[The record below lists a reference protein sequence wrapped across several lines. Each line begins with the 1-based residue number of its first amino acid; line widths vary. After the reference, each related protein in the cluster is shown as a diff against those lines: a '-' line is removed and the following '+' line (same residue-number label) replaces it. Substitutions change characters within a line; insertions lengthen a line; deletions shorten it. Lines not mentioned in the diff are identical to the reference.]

1 MGNDKEEKKKKNKVK
16 VSEIQSISTKIILTV
31 VVSVVLAVALFINM
45 LVPRS
50 KSELEN
56 STKALLLT
64 MASLESDLLDVQQK
78 PEEDNSA
85 LYQTLLSDV
94 KIEGIDSSYA
104 YLVASD
110 GIMQYHPTADKIGS
124 LVENVVVTGLVADI
138 KAGKTP
144 ADNVIL
150 YEFKGV
156 NKYAAYAITDMKQI
170 LVVTADEAEIM
181 KPITDITRDSI
192 ITAFFIILVLGVV
205 GFIVGKAIVKP
216 IHDMTE
222 ILGQTAEFDF
232 RHNTKSD
239 ILIKRKDETGQMA
252 RALREM
258 RRSLREMVQKI
269 DYSKNQIIKL
279 VDELQDV
286 ANVVNQMSTDN
297 SATTQELAAGMEETN
312 ATAETIEGNIHVI
325 KDRAHSINTLSLQ
338 GQDLAK
344 DVMNRA
350 KVLLQTTRD
359 ASKKTTDI
367 YTSVKH
373 KADQAIEDSKAVD
386 KINEL
391 TQAIM
396 AISSQTSLL
405 ALNASIEAARAGE
418 SGKGFAV
425 VATEIGKLAE
435 QTSKEVGAING
446 IIAAVNK
453 AVVNMSECLEET
465 TGFLETTVLGDYGK
479 FTQVGEQYN
488 QDADVFKNSMENIHQ
503 SIDSLSGVIT
513 SIADALTG
521 INSTIHESTI
531 GVTDIAEKTADM
543 VIKSTKTYDLASESM
558 ENTKELDQIVS
569 TFILT

>member
-1 MGNDKEEKKKKNKVK
+1 MGNENEEKKKKDRVK
-16 VSEIQSISTKIILTV
+16 VREIQSISTKIVITV
-31 VVSVVLAVALFINM
+31 VLSVVLAVIVFIYM
-45 LVPRS
+45 LVPKSR
-50 KSELEN
+50 SELET

-192 ITAFFIILVLGVV
+192 ITAFFIILVLGVI
-205 GFIVGKAIVKP
+205 GYIRGKAIVKP
-216 IHDMTE
+216 IQDMTE
-222 ILGQTAEFDF
+222 ILGQTAQFDF

-239 ILIKRKDETGQMA
+239 ILIKRKDETGHMA

-269 DYSKNQIIKL
+269 DYSKNQIIQL

-325 KDRAHSINTLSLQ
+325 KERANSINTLSLK

-344 DVMNRA
+344 DVMSRA
-350 KVLLQTTRD
+350 KVLLQTTKD

-367 YTSVKH
+367 YTSVKQ

-446 IIAAVNK
+446 IITAVNK

-503 SIDSLSGVIT
+503 SIDSLSGVIA

-543 VIKSTKTYDLASESM
+543 VVKSTKTYDLASESM
-558 ENTKELDQIVS
+558 DNAKELDQIVS
-569 TFILT
+569 TFILS